1 MAGVR
6 NITIEEMKVMK
17 FDVIEH
23 FGMSKNGH
31 FFIMNTVE
39 PVQYG
44 SDCKD
49 YSWYQIKVTKKNLET
64 LGEFIHSLFGKV
76 IDVTSMKTAFEA
88 VNALDKDFHDNIE
101 AVDWGACHVLHIP
114 YAEQFRRA
122 GVVNG

>member
-1 MAGVR
+1 MAGIKNV
-6 NITIEEMKVMK
+6 TIEEMKEMK

-44 SDCKD
+44 SDCKN
-49 YSWYQIKVTKKNLET
+49 YSWYQTKVTKKNLES
-64 LGEFIHSLFGKV
+64 LGEFVHSLFGKV
-76 IDVTSMKTAFEA
+76 IDVTSMKAAFEA
-88 VNALDKDFHDNIE
+88 VNALDEYYHENID